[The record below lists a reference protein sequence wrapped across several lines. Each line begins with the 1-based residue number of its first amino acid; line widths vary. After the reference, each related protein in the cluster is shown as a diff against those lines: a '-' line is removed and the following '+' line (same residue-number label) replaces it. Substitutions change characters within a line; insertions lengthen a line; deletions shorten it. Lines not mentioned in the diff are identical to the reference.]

1 MVARG
6 DLGVDIP
13 LEKVLL
19 AQKAVIKKCNRASK
33 AVITDTQMLESM
45 IQALDLPEHELM
57 FSGMALGYADD
68 TAPINTLRTR
78 RDGVDDF
85 ARLRGF

>member
-1 MVARG
+1 MARG

-45 IQALDLPEHELM
+45 IQALDLPE
-57 FSGMALGYADD
+57 
-68 TAPINTLRTR
+68 LR
-78 RDGVDDF
+78 
-85 ARLRGF
+85 